1 MLKVSELR
9 DMTAEEVRQKKAD
22 IAEEVFNLNMR
33 KSIKALDNPLRLR
46 TARREMAR
54 IDTILHEN
62 ELGIRKL
69 AEASTSILPQA
80 DKDKKEKAQEE

>member
-9 DMTAEEVRQKKAD
+9 EMTADELRQKKAD
-22 IAEEVFNLNMR
+22 ISEEVFNLNMR

-54 IDTILHEN
+54 IDTILHEDDM
-62 ELGIRKL
+62 GIRKL
-69 AEASTSILPQA
+69 AEATTSILPQA
-80 DKDKKEKAQEE
+80 DTDKKEKA

>member
-1 MLKVSELR
+1 MKVSELR
-9 DMTAEEVRQKKAD
+9 EMTAEELRQKKSD

-54 IDTILHEN
+54 IDTILHED
-62 ELGIRKL
+62 EMGIRKL
-69 AEASTSILPQA
+69 AEATTSILPQA
-80 DKDKKEKAQEE
+80 DTDKKEKA

>member
-1 MLKVSELR
+1 MKVSELR
-9 DMTAEEVRQKKAD
+9 EMTAEELRQKKSD

-54 IDTILHEN
+54 IDTILHED
-62 ELGIRKL
+62 EMGVRKL

-80 DKDKKEKAQEE
+80 DTKKKDKA

>member
-9 DMTAEEVRQKKAD
+9 EMTAEELRQKKAD

-46 TARREMAR
+46 TARRDMAR
-54 IDTILHEN
+54 IDTILHED
-62 ELGIRKL
+62 EMGIRKL
-69 AEASTSILPQA
+69 AEATTSVLPQA
-80 DKDKKEKAQEE
+80 DTVKKEKA

>member
-1 MLKVSELR
+1 MLKVSDLR
-9 DMTAEEVRQKKAD
+9 EMTAEELKQKLAD
-22 IAEEVFNLNMR
+22 ITEEVFNLNMR

-54 IDTILHEN
+54 IKTVLHED

-69 AEASTSILPQA
+69 AEAATSILPQA
-80 DKDKKEKAQEE
+80 KKAGKDKGEEE

>member
-1 MLKVSELR
+1 MNSVSEKDKTVLR
-9 DMTAEEVRQKKAD
+9 KLAQKKTD

-54 IDTILHEN
+54 IDTILHED
-62 ELGIRKL
+62 EIGIRKL

-80 DKDKKEKAQEE
+80 DTDKKEKA

>member
-1 MLKVSELR
+1 MKVTELR
-9 DMTAEEVRQKKAD
+9 EMTAEELRQKKAD
-22 IAEEVFNLNMR
+22 ISEEVFNLNMR

-54 IDTILHEN
+54 IDTILHED
-62 ELGIRKL
+62 EIGIRKL

-80 DKDKKEKAQEE
+80 DTDKKEKA

>member
-9 DMTAEEVRQKKAD
+9 EMTAEELRQKKID
-22 IAEEVFNLNMR
+22 ISEEVFNLNMR
-33 KSIKALDNPLRLR
+33 KSIKSLDNPLRLR

-54 IDTILHEN
+54 IDTILHEDDM
-62 ELGIRKL
+62 GIRKL

-80 DKDKKEKAQEE
+80 DTDKKEKA